1 MQAKIKRIINML
13 FYHESWDI
21 MIIKD
26 HGTHLFPDNTLE
38 ILNKSAAQQLKKK
51 YTFQADPFLI
61 EKDDK
66 LYVFYEAFSF
76 RNSKGT
82 LRCRILD
89 RELTEIDDVKLEG
102 FDDLRCHLSFP
113 FLININNQ
121 LFMIPESSERK
132 EVLLFQSVEFPARWK
147 KIKVLLSDT
156 EVTDNIFLSINE
168 TCYLLSTT
176 MDNKIIIHSAEHL
189 HGQWQRITPTL
200 KVSNHHHRGAGTPY
214 HVDNKMYF
222 LTQECTPETYGKSIY
237 IKELVT
243 LNDIN
248 FDENLIEQ
256 INSSINHSDGVHTLN
271 FSNNYIAYDTKI
283 NKFSLL
289 AILKKLSYKFMV
301 KYRNIYLS
309 RQHN

>member
-1 MQAKIKRIINML
+1 MQTKIKKIIKTF

-21 MIIKD
+21 MILKD
-26 HGTHLFPDNTLE
+26 HGSHLFPDNTLE
-38 ILNKSAAQQLKKK
+38 ILSKTTAQQLKKK
-51 YTFQADPFLI
+51 YTFQADPFI
-61 EKDDK
+61 VEKADK

-82 LRCRILD
+82 LRCRVLD

-102 FDDLRCHLSFP
+102 FDDLKCHLSFP
-113 FLININNQ
+113 FLIHINDQ

-132 EVLLFQSVEFPARWK
+132 EVILFQSVEFPARWK
-147 KIKVLLSDT
+147 KIKVLISDT
-156 EVTDNIFLSINE
+156 ELTDNVFLTINE

-176 MDNKIIIHSAEHL
+176 MDNEIIIHSAENIF
-189 HGQWQRITPTL
+189 GEWQRIAPSL
-200 KVSNHHHRGAGTPY
+200 KVSNHHHRGAGAPY
-214 HVDNKMYF
+214 LVDNKMYF

-243 LNDIN
+243 LNDTV
-248 FDENLIEQ
+248 FDESLIEK

-271 FSNNYIAYDTKI
+271 FSNNYIVYDSKI

-289 AILKKLSYKFMV
+289 AIFKKLSYKFMI
-301 KYRNIYLS
+301 KYRNVYLS
-309 RQHN
+309 HRYN

>member
-1 MQAKIKRIINML
+1 MLAKIKRMIKMF

-21 MIIKD
+21 MILKD
-26 HGTHLFPDNTLE
+26 HGSHLFPDNTLE
-38 ILNKSAAQQLKKK
+38 ILSKTAAQQLKKK
-51 YTFQADPFLI
+51 YTFQADPFII
-61 EKDDK
+61 EKADK

-102 FDDLRCHLSFP
+102 FDDLKCHLSFP
-113 FLININNQ
+113 FLFHIDDQ

-132 EVLLFQSVEFPARWK
+132 EVILFQSVEFPVRWK
-147 KIKVLLSDT
+147 KVKVLISDT
-156 EVTDNIFLSINE
+156 EVTDNVFLTINE

-176 MDNKIIIHSAEHL
+176 MDNEIIIHSAENIY
-189 HGQWQRITPTL
+189 GQWQRIAPSL
-200 KVSNHHHRGAGTPY
+200 KVSNPHHRGAGAPY
-214 HVDNKMYF
+214 VVDNKMYF
-222 LTQECTPETYGKSIY
+222 LTQECTPENYGKSIY

-243 LNDIN
+243 LSNTV
-248 FDENLIEQ
+248 FDESLIEK

-271 FSNNYIAYDTKI
+271 FSNNYIVYDTKI

-289 AILKKLSYKFMV
+289 AIFKKLSYKCMI
-301 KYRNIYLS
+301 KYRNVYLS
-309 RQHN
+309 HRYN

>member
-1 MQAKIKRIINML
+1 MQAKLKRIINML

-21 MIIKD
+21 MIVKD
-26 HGTHLFPDNTLE
+26 HDSHLFPDNTLE
-38 ILNKSAAQQLKKK
+38 ILSNSVAQQLEKKF
-51 YTFQADPFLI
+51 TFQADPFLI

-89 RELTEIDDVKLEG
+89 RELVELDDIRLEG
-102 FDDLRCHLSFP
+102 FDDLMCHLSFP
-113 FLININNQ
+113 YLIHINDQ

-132 EVLLFQSVEFPARWK
+132 EVILFKSIEFPARWK
-147 KIKVLLSDT
+147 QVKVLISDT
-156 EVTDNIFLSINE
+156 ELTDNIFISVNE
-168 TCYLLSTT
+168 TCYLLSTS
-176 MDNKIIIHSAEHL
+176 MDNEIIIHSAEHL
-189 HGQWQRITPTL
+189 YGQWQRINPAL
-200 KVSNHHHRGAGTPY
+200 KVSNPHHRGAGASY
-214 HVDNKMYF
+214 QVENKMYF

-243 LNDIN
+243 LNDAN

-271 FSNNYIAYDTKI
+271 FSNNYIVYDTKI
-283 NKFSLL
+283 NKFSFLS
-289 AILKKLSYKFMV
+289 ILKKISYKCMV
-301 KYRNIYLS
+301 RYRNYYLTK
-309 RQHN
+309 RYQ

>member
-1 MQAKIKRIINML
+1 MQTKIKKIIKTF

-21 MIIKD
+21 MILKD
-26 HGTHLFPDNTLE
+26 HGSHLFPDNTLE
-38 ILNKSAAQQLKKK
+38 ILSKTTAQQLKKK
-51 YTFQADPFLI
+51 YTFQADPFI
-61 EKDDK
+61 VEKADK

-82 LRCRILD
+82 LRCRVLD

-102 FDDLRCHLSFP
+102 FDDLKCHLSFP
-113 FLININNQ
+113 FLIHINDQ

-132 EVLLFQSVEFPARWK
+132 EVILFQSVEFPVRWK
-147 KIKVLLSDT
+147 KIKVLISDT
-156 EVTDNIFLSINE
+156 EVTDNVFLTINE

-176 MDNKIIIHSAEHL
+176 MDNEIIIHSAENIF
-189 HGQWQRITPTL
+189 GEWQRIAPSL
-200 KVSNHHHRGAGTPY
+200 KVSNQHHRGAGAPY
-214 HVDNKMYF
+214 SVDNKMYF

-243 LNDIN
+243 LNDTV
-248 FDENLIEQ
+248 FDESLIEK

-271 FSNNYIAYDTKI
+271 FSNNYIVYDSKI

-289 AILKKLSYKFMV
+289 AIFKKLSYKFMI
-301 KYRNIYLS
+301 KYRNVYLS
-309 RQHN
+309 HRYN

>member
-89 RELTEIDDVKLEG
+89 RELTEIDDMKLEG

-176 MDNKIIIHSAEHL
+176 MDNKIIIHSADHIY
-189 HGQWQRITPTL
+189 GQWQRITPSL
-200 KVSNHHHRGAGTPY
+200 KVSNPHHRGAGASY
-214 HVDNKMYF
+214 QVENKMYF

-248 FDENLIEQ
+248 FDEYLIEQ

>member
-147 KIKVLLSDT
+147 KIKFYSLTPKS
-156 EVTDNIFLSINE
+156 
-168 TCYLLSTT
+168 
-176 MDNKIIIHSAEHL
+176 
-189 HGQWQRITPTL
+189 QIT
-200 KVSNHHHRGAGTPY
+200 
-214 HVDNKMYF
+214 F
-222 LTQECTPETYGKSIY
+222 FFQ
-237 IKELVT
+237 
-243 LNDIN
+243 
-248 FDENLIEQ
+248 
-256 INSSINHSDGVHTLN
+256 
-271 FSNNYIAYDTKI
+271 
-283 NKFSLL
+283 
-289 AILKKLSYKFMV
+289 
-301 KYRNIYLS
+301 
-309 RQHN
+309 

>member
-1 MQAKIKRIINML
+1 MQTKIKKIIKTF

-21 MIIKD
+21 MILKD
-26 HGTHLFPDNTLE
+26 HGSHLFPDNTLE
-38 ILNKSAAQQLKKK
+38 ILSKTTAQQLTKK
-51 YTFQADPFLI
+51 YTFQADPFI
-61 EKDDK
+61 VEKADK

-82 LRCRILD
+82 LRCRVLD

-102 FDDLRCHLSFP
+102 FDDLKCHLSFP
-113 FLININNQ
+113 FLIHINDQ

-132 EVLLFQSVEFPARWK
+132 EVILFQSVEFPVRWK
-147 KIKVLLSDT
+147 KIKVLISDT
-156 EVTDNIFLSINE
+156 EVTDNVFLTINE

-176 MDNKIIIHSAEHL
+176 MDNEIIIHSAENIF
-189 HGQWQRITPTL
+189 GEWQRIAPSL
-200 KVSNHHHRGAGTPY
+200 KVSNHHHRGAGAPY
-214 HVDNKMYF
+214 SVDNKMYF

-243 LNDIN
+243 LNDTV
-248 FDENLIEQ
+248 FDESLIVK

-271 FSNNYIAYDTKI
+271 FSNNYIVYDSKI

-289 AILKKLSYKFMV
+289 AIFKKLSYKFMI
-301 KYRNIYLS
+301 KYRNVYLS
-309 RQHN
+309 HRYN

>member
-1 MQAKIKRIINML
+1 MQTKIKKIIKTF

-21 MIIKD
+21 MILKD
-26 HGTHLFPDNTLE
+26 HGSHLFPDNTLE
-38 ILNKSAAQQLKKK
+38 ILSKTTAQQLKKK
-51 YTFQADPFLI
+51 YTFQADPFI
-61 EKDDK
+61 VEKADK

-82 LRCRILD
+82 LRCRVLD

-113 FLININNQ
+113 FLIHINDQ

-132 EVLLFQSVEFPARWK
+132 EVILFQSVEFPARWK
-147 KIKVLLSDT
+147 KIKVLISDT
-156 EVTDNIFLSINE
+156 ELTDNVFLTINE

-176 MDNKIIIHSAEHL
+176 MDNEIIIHSAENIF
-189 HGQWQRITPTL
+189 GEWQRIAPSL
-200 KVSNHHHRGAGTPY
+200 KMSNHHHRGAGAPY
-214 HVDNKMYF
+214 LVDNKMYF

-243 LNDIN
+243 LNDTV
-248 FDENLIEQ
+248 FDENLIEK

-271 FSNNYIAYDTKI
+271 FSNNYIVYDSKI

-289 AILKKLSYKFMV
+289 AIFKKLSYKFMI
-301 KYRNIYLS
+301 KYRNVYLS
-309 RQHN
+309 HRYN

>member
-1 MQAKIKRIINML
+1 MLAKIKRMIKML

-21 MIIKD
+21 MILKD
-26 HGTHLFPDNTLE
+26 HGSHLFPDNTLE
-38 ILNKSAAQQLKKK
+38 ILSKTAAQQLKKK
-51 YTFQADPFLI
+51 YTFQADPFII
-61 EKDDK
+61 EKADK

-82 LRCRILD
+82 LRCRVLD

-102 FDDLRCHLSFP
+102 FDDLKCHLSFP
-113 FLININNQ
+113 FLIHINDQ

-132 EVLLFQSVEFPARWK
+132 EVILFQSVEFPVRWK
-147 KIKVLLSDT
+147 KIKVLISDT
-156 EVTDNIFLSINE
+156 EVTDNVFLTINE

-176 MDNKIIIHSAEHL
+176 MDNEIIIHSAENIY
-189 HGQWQRITPTL
+189 GQWQRIAPSL
-200 KVSNHHHRGAGTPY
+200 KVSNHHHRGAGAPY
-214 HVDNKMYF
+214 LVDNKMYF

-243 LNDIN
+243 SSNTV
-248 FDENLIEQ
+248 FDESLIEK

-271 FSNNYIAYDTKI
+271 FSNNYIVYDTKI

-289 AILKKLSYKFMV
+289 AIFKKLSYKCMI
-301 KYRNIYLS
+301 KYRNVYLS
-309 RQHN
+309 HRYN

>member
-21 MIIKD
+21 MLIKD
-26 HGTHLFPDNTLE
+26 NGTHLFPDNTLE

-89 RELTEIDDVKLEG
+89 SELTEIDDVKLEG

-147 KIKVLLSDT
+147 QVKVLISDI
-156 EVTDNIFLSINE
+156 ELTDNVFISINE
-168 TCYLLSTT
+168 ACYLLSTT
-176 MDNKIIIHSAEHL
+176 MDNEIIIHSADHIY
-189 HGQWQRITPTL
+189 GQWQRITPSL
-200 KVSNHHHRGAGTPY
+200 KVSNPHHRGAGASY
-214 HVDNKMYF
+214 QVENKMYF

-243 LNDIN
+243 LNDAN

-271 FSNNYIAYDTKI
+271 FSNNYIVYDTKI
-283 NKFSLL
+283 NQFSFLS
-289 AILKKLSYKFMV
+289 ILKKISYKCMV
-301 KYRNIYLS
+301 RYRNYNLTK
-309 RQHN
+309 RYQ

>member
-1 MQAKIKRIINML
+1 MQTKIKKIIKTF

-21 MIIKD
+21 MILKD
-26 HGTHLFPDNTLE
+26 HGSHLFPDNTLE
-38 ILNKSAAQQLKKK
+38 ILSKTTAQQLTKK
-51 YTFQADPFLI
+51 YTFQADPFI
-61 EKDDK
+61 VEKADK

-82 LRCRILD
+82 LRCRVLD

-102 FDDLRCHLSFP
+102 FDDLKCHLSFP
-113 FLININNQ
+113 FLIHINDQ

-132 EVLLFQSVEFPARWK
+132 EVILFQSVEFPVRWK
-147 KIKVLLSDT
+147 KIKVLISDT
-156 EVTDNIFLSINE
+156 EVTDNVFLTINE

-176 MDNKIIIHSAEHL
+176 MDNEIIIHSAENIF
-189 HGQWQRITPTL
+189 GEWQRIAPSL
-200 KVSNHHHRGAGTPY
+200 KVSNHHHRGAGAPY
-214 HVDNKMYF
+214 SVDNKMYF

-243 LNDIN
+243 LNDTV
-248 FDENLIEQ
+248 FDESLIEK

-271 FSNNYIAYDTKI
+271 FSNNYIVYDSKI

-289 AILKKLSYKFMV
+289 AIFKKLSYKFMI
-301 KYRNIYLS
+301 KYRNVYLS
-309 RQHN
+309 HRYN

>member
-1 MQAKIKRIINML
+1 MQAKMKRIINML

-89 RELTEIDDVKLEG
+89 RELVELDDIKLEG
-102 FDDLRCHLSFP
+102 FDDLKCHLSFP
-113 FLININNQ
+113 YLIHINDQ

-132 EVLLFQSVEFPARWK
+132 EVILFQSIEFPARWK
-147 KIKVLLSDT
+147 QVKVLISDI
-156 EVTDNIFLSINE
+156 ELTDNVFISINE
-168 TCYLLSTT
+168 ACYLLSTT
-176 MDNKIIIHSAEHL
+176 MDNEIIIHSADHIY
-189 HGQWQRITPTL
+189 GQWQRITPSL
-200 KVSNHHHRGAGTPY
+200 KVSNPHHRGAGASY
-214 HVDNKMYF
+214 QVENKMYF

-243 LNDIN
+243 LNDAN

-271 FSNNYIAYDTKI
+271 FSNNYIVYDTKI
-283 NKFSLL
+283 NQFSFLS
-289 AILKKLSYKFMV
+289 ILKKISYKCMV
-301 KYRNIYLS
+301 RYRNYNLTK
-309 RQHN
+309 RYQ

>member
-1 MQAKIKRIINML
+1 MLAKIKRMIKML

-21 MIIKD
+21 MILKD
-26 HGTHLFPDNTLE
+26 HGSHLFPDNTLE
-38 ILNKSAAQQLKKK
+38 ILSKTAAQQLKKK
-51 YTFQADPFLI
+51 YTFQADPFII
-61 EKDDK
+61 EKADK

-102 FDDLRCHLSFP
+102 FDDLNCHLSFP
-113 FLININNQ
+113 FLIHINDQ

-132 EVLLFQSVEFPARWK
+132 EVILFQSVEFPVRWK
-147 KIKVLLSDT
+147 KIKVLISDT
-156 EVTDNIFLSINE
+156 EVTDNVFLTINE

-176 MDNKIIIHSAEHL
+176 MDNEIIIHSAENIY
-189 HGQWQRITPTL
+189 GQWQRIAPSL
-200 KVSNHHHRGAGTPY
+200 KVSNHHHRGAGAPY
-214 HVDNKMYF
+214 LVDNKMYF

-243 LNDIN
+243 LSNTV
-248 FDENLIEQ
+248 FDESLIEK

-271 FSNNYIAYDTKI
+271 FSNNYIVYDTKI
-283 NKFSLL
+283 NKFSFLS
-289 AILKKLSYKFMV
+289 ILKKISYKCMV
-301 KYRNIYLS
+301 RYRNYNLT
-309 RQHN
+309 RLHQ

>member
-1 MQAKIKRIINML
+1 MLAKIKRMIKML

-21 MIIKD
+21 MILKD
-26 HGTHLFPDNTLE
+26 HGSHLFPDNTLE
-38 ILNKSAAQQLKKK
+38 ILSKTAAQQLKKK
-51 YTFQADPFLI
+51 YTFQADPFII
-61 EKDDK
+61 EKADK

-102 FDDLRCHLSFP
+102 FDDLKCHLSFP
-113 FLININNQ
+113 FLIHINDQ

-132 EVLLFQSVEFPARWK
+132 EVILFQSVEFPVRWK
-147 KIKVLLSDT
+147 KIKVLISDT
-156 EVTDNIFLSINE
+156 EVTDNVFLTINE

-176 MDNKIIIHSAEHL
+176 MDNEIIIHSAENIY
-189 HGQWQRITPTL
+189 GQWQRIAPSL
-200 KVSNHHHRGAGTPY
+200 KVSNHHHRGAGAPY
-214 HVDNKMYF
+214 LVDNKMYF

-243 LNDIN
+243 LSNTV
-248 FDENLIEQ
+248 FDESLIEK

-271 FSNNYIAYDTKI
+271 FSNNYIVYDTKI

-289 AILKKLSYKFMV
+289 AIFKKLSYKCMI
-301 KYRNIYLS
+301 KYRNVYLS
-309 RQHN
+309 HRYN

>member
-147 KIKVLLSDT
+147 QVKVLISDI
-156 EVTDNIFLSINE
+156 ELTDNVFISINE
-168 TCYLLSTT
+168 ACYLLSTT
-176 MDNKIIIHSAEHL
+176 MDNEIIIHSADHIY
-189 HGQWQRITPTL
+189 GQWQRITPSL
-200 KVSNHHHRGAGTPY
+200 KVSNPHHRGAGASY
-214 HVDNKMYF
+214 QVENKMYF

-243 LNDIN
+243 LNDAN

-271 FSNNYIAYDTKI
+271 FSNNYIVYDTKI
-283 NKFSLL
+283 NQFSFLS
-289 AILKKLSYKFMV
+289 ILKKISYKCMV
-301 KYRNIYLS
+301 RYRNYNLTK
-309 RQHN
+309 RYQ

>member
-1 MQAKIKRIINML
+1 MQTKIKRIIKML

-21 MIIKD
+21 MILKD
-26 HGTHLFPDNTLE
+26 HGSHLFPDNTLE
-38 ILNKSAAQQLKKK
+38 ILSKTAAQQLKKK
-51 YTFQADPFLI
+51 YTFQADPFII

-82 LRCRILD
+82 LRCRVLD
-89 RELTEIDDVKLEG
+89 PELTEIDDVKLEG
-102 FDDLRCHLSFP
+102 FDDLKCHLSFP
-113 FLININNQ
+113 FLIHIDDQ

-132 EVLLFQSVEFPARWK
+132 EVILFQSVEFPVRWK
-147 KIKVLLSDT
+147 KVKVLISGT
-156 EVTDNIFLSINE
+156 EVTDNVFLTINE

-176 MDNKIIIHSAEHL
+176 MNNEIIIHSAENIY
-189 HGQWQRITPTL
+189 GQWQRITPSL
-200 KVSNHHHRGAGTPY
+200 KVSNPHHRGAGAPY
-214 HVDNKMYF
+214 AVDNKMYF

-243 LNDIN
+243 LSNTV
-248 FDENLIEQ
+248 FDESLIEK

-271 FSNNYIAYDTKI
+271 FSNNYIVYDTKI

-289 AILKKLSYKFMV
+289 AIFKKLSYKCMI
-301 KYRNIYLS
+301 KYRNVYLS
-309 RQHN
+309 HRYN

>member
-1 MQAKIKRIINML
+1 MLAKIKRMIKML

-21 MIIKD
+21 MILKD
-26 HGTHLFPDNTLE
+26 HGSHLFPDNTLE
-38 ILNKSAAQQLKKK
+38 ILSKTAAQQLKKK
-51 YTFQADPFLI
+51 YTFQADPFII
-61 EKDDK
+61 EKADK

-102 FDDLRCHLSFP
+102 FDDLKCHLSFP
-113 FLININNQ
+113 FLIHINDQ

-132 EVLLFQSVEFPARWK
+132 EVILFQSVEFPVRWK
-147 KIKVLLSDT
+147 KIKVLISDT
-156 EVTDNIFLSINE
+156 EVTDNVFLTINE

-176 MDNKIIIHSAEHL
+176 MDNEIIIHSAENIY
-189 HGQWQRITPTL
+189 GQWQRIAPSL
-200 KVSNHHHRGAGTPY
+200 KVSNHHHRGAGAPY
-214 HVDNKMYF
+214 LVDNKMYF

-243 LNDIN
+243 LSNTI
-248 FDENLIEQ
+248 FDESLIEK

-271 FSNNYIAYDTKI
+271 FSNNYIVYDTKI
-283 NKFSLL
+283 NKFSFLS
-289 AILKKLSYKFMV
+289 ILKKISYKCMV
-301 KYRNIYLS
+301 RYRNYNLT
-309 RQHN
+309 RLHQ

>member
-1 MQAKIKRIINML
+1 MQTKIKRIIKML

-21 MIIKD
+21 MILKD
-26 HGTHLFPDNTLE
+26 HGSHLFPDNTLE
-38 ILNKSAAQQLKKK
+38 ILSKTAAQQLKKK
-51 YTFQADPFLI
+51 YTFQADPFII
-61 EKDDK
+61 EKADK

-102 FDDLRCHLSFP
+102 FDDLKCHLSFP
-113 FLININNQ
+113 FLIHIDDQ

-132 EVLLFQSVEFPARWK
+132 EVILFQSVDFPVRWK
-147 KIKVLLSDT
+147 KIKVLVSDT
-156 EVTDNIFLSINE
+156 EVTDNVFLTINQ

-176 MDNKIIIHSAEHL
+176 MDNEIIIHSAENIY
-189 HGQWQRITPTL
+189 GQWQRITPAL
-200 KVSNHHHRGAGTPY
+200 KVSNPHHRGAGAPY
-214 HVDNKMYF
+214 LVDNKMYF

-243 LNDIN
+243 LNDTV
-248 FDENLIEQ
+248 FDENLIEK

-271 FSNNYIAYDTKI
+271 FSNNYIVYDTKI
-283 NKFSLL
+283 NKFSFLS
-289 AILKKLSYKFMV
+289 ILKKISYKCMV
-301 KYRNIYLS
+301 RYRNYNLT
-309 RQHN
+309 RLHQ